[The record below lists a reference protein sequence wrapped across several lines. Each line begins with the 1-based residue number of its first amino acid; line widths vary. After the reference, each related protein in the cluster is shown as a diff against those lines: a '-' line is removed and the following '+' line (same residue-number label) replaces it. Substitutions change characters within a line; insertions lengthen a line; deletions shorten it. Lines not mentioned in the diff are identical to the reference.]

1 MHAPGRIIAEEI
13 PGLVAFRRDLHMP
26 PEIAYEEVRT
36 ATRIREELA
45 AAGIPFVEGLA
56 GGTGTVAHLPGRDA
70 HATIA
75 LRADI
80 DALPIVEESGR
91 PWSSRTAGR
100 MHACGHDGHTAILL
114 GAARTLARMA
124 REQPLP
130 RPVTF
135 LFQPAEEG
143 GGGAKRMVDDGC
155 LDGSR
160 IGTPV
165 RSVYGL
171 HGWPGFPLGT
181 AGTRSGPLFASS
193 DRFEIEIRGVGTHA
207 AWPHLGRDPI
217 LAAAHVTT
225 ALQSIVARELDP
237 LDAGVVSVTRF
248 HAGSTFN
255 VIPPAAQL
263 GGTWRALDEG
273 VRRLIERRI
282 GEIASAVAGGLGC
295 TAVTRCHDG
304 YPITRNEPRAVAAF
318 DRIAVDSLGGDRLR
332 PVDRPVMG
340 GEDFAFYL
348 EKVPGCMFVLGL
360 LPPGQDSMPALHHP
374 AFDFNDDAIAVGV
387 ELFCRLALDP
397 AA

>member
-1 MHAPGRIIAEEI
+1 MTDLPRTIAEGL
-13 PGLVAFRRDLHMP
+13 PGLVAFRRDLHMH

-45 AAGIPFVEGLA
+45 AAGIPFVAGLA
-56 GGTGTVAHLPGRDA
+56 GGTGTVAHLPGRDGN
-70 HATIA
+70 ATVA

-91 PWSSRTAGR
+91 PWASRTAGR

-124 REQPLP
+124 RENPLP

-143 GGGAKRMVDDGC
+143 GGGARKMVDEGC

-160 IGTPV
+160 IGPPV

-171 HGWPGFPLGT
+171 HGWPGFALGT

-207 AWPHLGRDPI
+207 AWPHLGRDPV
-217 LAAAHVTT
+217 LAAALVTV
-225 ALQSIVARELDP
+225 ALQSIVAREVDP
-237 LDAGVVSVTRF
+237 LEAAVVSVTRI
-248 HAGSTFN
+248 HAGTAFN
-255 VIPPAAQL
+255 VIPPVAHL
-263 GGTWRALDEG
+263 GGTSRALDES
-273 VRRLIERRI
+273 VRRTLERRI
-282 GEIASAVAGGLGC
+282 GEVAAGVAAGLGC
-295 TAVTRCHDG
+295 TAATSYHDG
-304 YPITRNEPRAVAAF
+304 YPIVRNDPHA
-318 DRIAVDSLGGDRLR
+318 
-332 PVDRPVMG
+332 VMG

-348 EKVPGCMFVLGL
+348 ERVPGCMFALGL
-360 LPPGQDSMPALHHP
+360 LPPGQESMPALHHP
-374 AFDFNDDAIAVGV
+374 AFDFNDDAIATGV